1 MGCLILCIGSL
12 HSLLRCS
19 VEFTVLIY
27 FIVNTFHT
35 PETKVMDILIQQII
49 DQLQCAGNILTA
61 YSNCKSASGIE
72 CTTGIM
78 PLVFYAF
85 INCYRQWNIVASLCI
100 QSCLLDGIACCVS
113 EIPPL
118 IDHTQD
124 TSCRKLGNILIIRL
138 GKGLGVYNAF
148 LVFFI

>member
-49 DQLQCAGNILTA
+49 DQLQCAGNILTVIA
-61 YSNCKSASGIE
+61 SPLPELNAPPALCHWFFTLSSIVIGSGI
-72 CTTGIM
+72 
-78 PLVFYAF
+78 
-85 INCYRQWNIVASLCI
+85 
-100 QSCLLDGIACCVS
+100 
-113 EIPPL
+113 
-118 IDHTQD
+118 
-124 TSCRKLGNILIIRL
+124 
-138 GKGLGVYNAF
+138 
-148 LVFFI
+148 